1 MYYYIP
7 FCIRTKTISV
17 CLSVRPFLVTSLCC
31 CWFLTG
37 NKVWPCLKVT
47 RTHTLRVVRW
57 ISITQK
63 PLGFHNLVYFIRRIK
78 ITLIYLWLES
88 SGIQK
93 EVTFCQFNNLMEENK
108 IALPKHPGT
117 KKNYNYKMQSISL
130 ICCLADAASIHKS
143 WSYRFS
149 LFEFASTLAD
159 LSLVSEQQNE
169 KRMPQKPPKENM
181 KQ

>member
-1 MYYYIP
+1 MNNVLLH
-7 FCIRTKTISV
+7 TILYSNKNHI
-17 CLSVRPFLVTSLCC
+17 CPSVRPFLVTSLCC

-47 RTHTLRVVRW
+47 LTHTLRVVRW

-93 EVTFCQFNNLMEENK
+93 EVTFCQFNNLMEEKKDRFAQTSRNK
-108 IALPKHPGT
+108 EKLQLQNAIDKLDMLFGR
-117 KKNYNYKMQSISL
+117 
-130 ICCLADAASIHKS
+130 CCIHKS

-149 LFEFASTLAD
+149 LVEFASTLAD
-159 LSLVSEQQNE
+159 LCLVSEQQNE
-169 KRMPQKPPKENM
+169 KRMPQKPPKKNM